1 MEQSHALKEE
11 QANLK
16 GRTAAVTEVKPL
28 RVKQQAAA
36 QEAWEPDPAG
46 YTALFSVLDRTLHAN
61 MARYTLGLSPRAIWS
76 AYLDWV
82 SGVASSPGKQ
92 AQLLHKAQRKWMRYL
107 SYAQACLADPDGS
120 RVDCIEP
127 LPQDHRFRDEAW
139 RRPPFNLVYQ
149 GFLLSQQWWHNA
161 TTGVSGVT
169 PQNERAIEFAARQ
182 ALDMFSPSNFVLTN
196 PVVLDATLR
205 SGGQNLVEGAKHV
218 AEDMAA
224 TIAGTKPPGAEAF
237 VVGQTVAVTPGKIVY
252 RNRLIELIQY
262 EPTTSEVYAEPILI
276 TPAWIMKY
284 YILDLSPKNSL
295 VKYLVERGHTVF
307 IISWKNPDAED
318 RDLGFEDYLRLGPLS
333 ALEVIGRIVPEQRI
347 HAVGYCLGGTLL
359 AILAA
364 ALARDGDKR
373 LASLTFLAAQ
383 VDFSEAGE
391 LMLFIN
397 EKQIA
402 FLEDLMW
409 EQGFLDSAQMAG
421 AFQMLRSNDL
431 IWSRLVQDYL
441 LGERKPM
448 TDLMAWNA
456 DGTRMPYRM
465 HAEYLKQLFLHNDFS
480 EGRYKVDGRP
490 VRMSDVDMP
499 MFVVAT
505 ERDHVAPWRSVFK
518 FHGLTN
524 ADLTFLLVSGGHNVG
539 IVSPPGD
546 AHGSYRLA
554 KRGHGEGPVDPDL
567 WLARTR
573 VQPGSWWI
581 GRTEW
586 LVGHSSGLRPPPAM
600 GHPDIGPMVKAPGD
614 YVRLR

>member
-1 MEQSHALKEE
+1 
-11 QANLK
+11 
-16 GRTAAVTEVKPL
+16 
-28 RVKQQAAA
+28 
-36 QEAWEPDPAG
+36 
-46 YTALFSVLDRTLHAN
+46 LFNVLDRTLHAS
-61 MARYTLGLSPRAIWS
+61 MARYTLGLSPRAMWS
-76 AYLDWV
+76 AYLDWF
-82 SGVASSPGKQ
+82 SGAAFSPGKQ

-107 SYAQACLADPDGS
+107 AYAQACLTDPQHPPA
-120 RVDCIEP
+120 DCIEP
-127 LPQDHRFRDEAW
+127 LSQDHRFSDEAW
-139 RRPPFNLVYQ
+139 GRPPFNLMYQ

-182 ALDMFSPSNFVLTN
+182 ALDMFAPSNFVLTN

-205 SGGQNLVEGAKHV
+205 SGGKNLVQGMKQLAQDF
-218 AEDMAA
+218 AT
-224 TIAGTKPPGAEAF
+224 TIAGTKPAGAEAF
-237 VVGQTVAVTPGKIVY
+237 VVGQTVAATPGKVVY

-262 EPTTSEVYAEPILI
+262 EPTTSDVYAEPILI

-284 YILDLSPKNSL
+284 YILDLRPENSL
-295 VKYLVERGHTVF
+295 VKYLVDRGHTVF
-307 IISWKNPDAED
+307 MISWKNPNADD
-318 RDLGFEDYLRLGPLS
+318 RDLGLDDYLRLGPLC
-333 ALEVIGRIVPEQRI
+333 ALDAVGHIAPERRV

-359 AILAA
+359 AIAAA

-373 LASLTFLAAQ
+373 IASLTFLAAQ
-383 VDFSEAGE
+383 IDFAEAGE

-441 LGERKPM
+441 LGERAPM

-480 EGRYKVDGRP
+480 EGRYKVDERP
-490 VRMSDVDMP
+490 VRMSDVDVP

-505 ERDHVAPWRSVFK
+505 ERDHVAPWRSVLK
-518 FHGLTN
+518 FHALTN
-524 ADLTFLLVSGGHNVG
+524 ADLTFLLVSGGHNAG
-539 IVSPPGD
+539 IVSPPGNER
-546 AHGSYRLA
+546 GQYRVS
-554 KRGHGEGPVDPDL
+554 KRVHDGASIDPEL
-567 WLARTR
+567 WLARGP
-573 VQPGSWWI
+573 VQDGSWW
-581 GRTEW
+581 REWSEW
-586 LVGHSSGLRPPPAM
+586 LDAHSTGRRAPPP
-600 GHPDIGPMVKAPGD
+600 IGLPGAPPVGDAPGE
-614 YVRLR
+614 YVLMR